1 LTKRYSRR
9 MQLVARPPAVAGKMK
24 ELALAVAVLAAIL
37 MLTLSVLPMI
47 FSLLALVA
55 VFLVHLSLERS
66 PPLEEGEVEV
76 SEAGVRI
83 DGDLVP
89 TSRIADAFWV
99 PRLESGGAVRL
110 LDEVGATIFEANVD
124 DEADARAFIAAL
136 GRDVSRQ
143 RVAFEADTPLG
154 LAMRHRPFAA
164 LAALVALVAA
174 VKVAGAIWTVVFA
187 ALAVN
192 YLVMT
197 IAPTARVVVGS
208 DGVQVSWLR
217 YRRFVPYADVAGIEP
232 IDHGVRFALRSGAS
246 REIRF
251 RSSTD
256 TDVEA
261 LVRRDALIAR
271 VREAM
276 EGGAHGTSRQELLG
290 RLARANRPVDRWVRE
305 LATLRGDTQDYR
317 SAAVRDDD
325 LLDVV
330 EDATAPPDARAAA
343 AVVLRKTAG
352 PDVRAK
358 LRVVADAIAEPR
370 LRVAIETAAA
380 DDDEAVDAALGD
392 LAERP

>member
-1 LTKRYSRR
+1 
-9 MQLVARPPAVAGKMK
+9 MQLVARPPAVLGKVR
-24 ELALAVAVLAAIL
+24 ELAVAIAVLGVTLVLIL
-37 MLTLSVLPMI
+37 AVLPTI
-47 FSLLALVA
+47 FRLLALLAMMFVA
-55 VFLVHLSLERS
+55 KVWLER
-66 PPLEEGEVEV
+66 PPPMKDGDVEV
-76 SEAGVRI
+76 SEEGVRV
-83 DGDLVP
+83 DADLVP
-89 TSRIADAFWV
+89 TSRIAQAFWV
-99 PRLESGGAVRL
+99 PRLKSGGAVRL
-110 LDEVGATIFEANVD
+110 LDEVGGTIFEANVD
-124 DEADARAFIAAL
+124 DEADAQAFIAAL

-174 VKVAGAIWTVVFA
+174 VKVAGVLSTLLFA

-197 IAPTARVVVGS
+197 IAPTSRVLVGS

-217 YRRFVPYADVAGIEP
+217 YRRFVSYADVASVEP
-232 IDHGVRFALRSGAS
+232 LDHGVRFALRSGES
-246 REIRF
+246 RDIKF
-251 RSSTD
+251 RSSAD

-305 LATLRGDTQDYR
+305 LATLRGDGQDYR

-330 EDATAPPDARAAA
+330 EDASAPPDARAAA

-358 LRVVADAIAEPR
+358 LRVVADAIAEPK
-370 LRVAIETAAA
+370 LRVAIESAAA
-380 DDDEAVDAALGD
+380 DDDEAVDAALGS